1 MRSPKPT
8 YDVVVLP
15 GDGIGV
21 EVAADARALLDAL
34 APKLGVQLAITEI
47 PCGGRYYV
55 EHGERDWPVGS
66 EERCRA
72 ADVILLGADR
82 WNGPDGQP
90 ATMKDGKMAGWSPV
104 IGNRIKLNLYA
115 NVRPI
120 KLLPG
125 VRHGLSGRFLQAW
138 EPGQVDMI
146 FVRENTEGLYSGIG
160 GRAGDAAI
168 DTRVITRAAS
178 RRVIKKAFELSRAR
192 GTGAPLDGKKRVT
205 CVVKH
210 NVLHGCKLFLDVY
223 REVAAEFPDVA
234 QDVAIVDS
242 FAMFMLLRPESYDVV
257 VSTNMFGDILTDLGS
272 VLQGGM
278 GMAVGCR
285 GRRRILPGNCQ
296 SRPGGAG
303 PHRGCRC
310 ALHAAGPAGLG
321 AQRRQGK
328 HFQHRRHCARTG
340 VPADHPA
347 ATDACQRQGVLCPS
361 RCRRRRALPGARS
374 ARLQFRPARRPRWR
388 RHGLDAPRP
397 AGQGHGADAARHA
410 DRVAAGACPQ
420 TRRRPGC
427 QARLDVIGANV
438 PDRPILRPT
447 DNHRQAFP
455 ARAATGA
462 GRSGG
467 DVIN

>member
-1 MRSPKPT
+1 
-8 YDVVVLP
+8 
-15 GDGIGV
+15 
-21 EVAADARALLDAL
+21 
-34 APKLGVQLAITEI
+34 
-47 PCGGRYYV
+47 
-55 EHGERDWPVGS
+55 
-66 EERCRA
+66 
-72 ADVILLGADR
+72 
-82 WNGPDGQP
+82 
-90 ATMKDGKMAGWSPV
+90 MKDGKMAGWSPV

-278 GMAVGCR
+278 GMAVGCNV
-285 GRRRILPGNCQ
+285 GDDHAMFEPIHGSAP
-296 SRPGGAG
+296 PMAG
-303 PHRGCRC
+303 KDVANPL
-310 ALHAAGPAGLG
+310 AMLG
-321 AQRRQGK
+321 AT
-328 HFQHRRHCARTG
+328 AE
-340 VPADHPA
+340 
-347 ATDACQRQGVLCPS
+347 
-361 RCRRRRALPGARS
+361 AL
-374 ARLQFRPARRPRWR
+374 RWLGR
-388 RHGLDAPRP
+388 RHGDERLVRGARAIDEAIAAIVALAARAAPPAAAAARRWPAERARPRDELATIATDQARIAALEADLARPRPDAACRGLIGWCPGGGGGARDASPSWHRGGCAPALEAFAHAIAAADRRIRAVTGEPGHSELLPRP
-397 AGQGHGADAARHA
+397 AVHHQRRGA
-410 DRVAAGACPQ
+410 P
-420 TRRRPGC
+420 
-427 QARLDVIGANV
+427 
-438 PDRPILRPT
+438 
-447 DNHRQAFP
+447 F
-455 ARAATGA
+455 
-462 GRSGG
+462 
-467 DVIN
+467 